1 MRTEARAQRV
11 EQALERPMLVAA
23 ALVVPLL
30 LLQRETGQPWATIA
44 VVLNWGTWLAFVVEL
59 CVMMAVVPDRRA
71 WLRAHPIEVL
81 VTICTPPVLPAGI
94 AAARALRLL
103 RVLRLL
109 RLAPAMRRLLSDD
122 GLKYAGV
129 LAVLTLFGGGTAFAA
144 LEPNHSTWSGIYWAA
159 TTMTTVG
166 YGDIPPTTAEA
177 RALAL
182 FVMVV
187 GIGFGSLMIGA
198 IADRFVRQ
206 DGASVESE
214 PADLGV
220 AIAELRRLTERL
232 EAVEARLASELS
244 PAAGPQIDVGA
255 PGL

>member
-44 VVLNWGTWLAFVVEL
+44 AVLNWGTWLAFVVEL
-59 CVMMAVVPDRRA
+59 VVMLAVVPNRWA
-71 WLRAHPIEVL
+71 WARAHPIEVL
-81 VTICTPPVLPAGI
+81 VTICTPPVLPAGL

-109 RLAPAMRRLLSDD
+109 RLAPAMRRVMSVD

-129 LAVLTLFGGGTAFAA
+129 LAVLTLFGGGSAFAA

-166 YGDIPPTTAEA
+166 YGDIPPTTAGS

-198 IADRFVRQ
+198 IADRFVRN
-206 DGASVESE
+206 DGAAAE
-214 PADLGV
+214 PAPEDLGLV
-220 AIAELRRLTERL
+220 VLELRRLTERL
-232 EAVEARLASELS
+232 EAVEGRLASGLS
-244 PAAGPQIDVGA
+244 PVVGVEVDRGAAGR
-255 PGL
+255 